1 LEEELDDVSN
11 LRVLSYNVRYFGHA
25 TRGIASTRNA
35 MKRIASAIAR
45 LDPLPD
51 IVCLQEVETAS
62 FRSNVVHRRE
72 SPEDTQLSRLMVM
85 LDEALV
91 AEGRGDE
98 GYDAYYFPAHAYR
111 LGQKAQIYT
120 TGLAILSH
128 RDFDVHHHNS
138 HKPEDI
144 THRRIHAVS
153 RLKQTRICAHM
164 RCKDREGHVVD
175 VFNTHLS
182 LPTTLSRNF
191 WTRPERMG
199 YGPNQIEEAKN
210 LIRFVEAERR
220 SDRFFIAGDFN
231 SLPGSPVYEHL
242 TKQHGYCDPFAEVHR
257 MSADELRKWPTA
269 GFMQL
274 RMHLDHIFT
283 GPALRWIDFDETHAF
298 GDRTAKFH
306 GLSDHVPIIGRCS
319 VAGQKDSQRPR
330 GSSRPAIS
338 VRAPASSRAG
348 SSRPPNE
355 RSVRGK

>member
-1 LEEELDDVSN
+1 
-11 LRVLSYNVRYFGHA
+11 
-25 TRGIASTRNA
+25 

-62 FRSNVVHRRE
+62 FRSNVVHRRTN
-72 SPEDTQLSRLMVM
+72 PEETQLSRLMLM

-91 AEGRGDE
+91 AEGKGKD

-120 TGLAILSH
+120 TGLAILTH
-128 RDFDVHHHNS
+128 RDFDVHHSNS
-138 HKPEDI
+138 HLPADI

-153 RLKQTRICAHM
+153 RLKQTRICAHI
-164 RCKDREGHVVD
+164 RFKDRQGHVVD

-231 SLPGSPVYEHL
+231 SLPGSPVYDFL
-242 TKQHGYCDPFAEVHR
+242 TKQHGYCDPFAQLYR
-257 MSADELRKWPTA
+257 MSPDELRKWPTA

-283 GPALRWIDFDETHAF
+283 GPALCWTDFDETHAF
-298 GDRTAKFH
+298 GDRTAKFY
-306 GLSDHVPIIGRCS
+306 GLSDHMPLIGRCS
-319 VAGQKDSQRPR
+319 VASRQDSQRPR
-330 GSSRPAIS
+330 VSTRPTI
-338 VRAPASSRAG
+338 
-348 SSRPPNE
+348 SSRPPNASRAPVSSRPPHE